1 MEKNTRLILALDVT
15 DREEA
20 LKIAEEVWESVDAI
34 KVGYP
39 LVLAT
44 GLEIIRELAEFA
56 PVIADFKV
64 ADIPNT
70 DRLIC
75 DQVFEAGAEAV
86 IVQGFTGKDSLEACI
101 EVASE
106 YGKDVFVVS
115 EMSHPGGAQFL
126 RDAAEPIA
134 KMAVEAGA
142 FGLVA
147 PATRPE
153 RVREIRK
160 IIGNKLTII
169 SPGVGAQGGK
179 ASDVIAAGA
188 DWVIVGRSI
197 YKAENPGEAAKQIA
211 AEIEA
216 ELNSGN

>member
-1 MEKNTRLILALDVT
+1 MEKNTCLILALDVT

-20 LKIAEEVWESVDAI
+20 LRIAEDVLEFVDAI

-39 LVLAT
+39 LILAA
-44 GLEIIRELAEFA
+44 GLEIIGELARFT
-56 PVIADFKV
+56 PVIADLKV

-70 DRLIC
+70 NRLIC
-75 DQVFEAGAEAV
+75 EQVFKAGADSI
-86 IVQGFTGKDSLEACI
+86 IVQGFTGRDSLDACL

-106 YGKDVFVVS
+106 YRKDVFVVS
-115 EMSHPGGAQFL
+115 EMSHPGGAEFL
-126 RDAAEPIA
+126 QPVAEAIA
-134 KMAVEAGA
+134 KMAAEAGA

-153 RVREIRK
+153 RVKKIREI
-160 IIGNKLTII
+160 IGDELAII

-197 YKAENPGEAAKQIA
+197 YYSESPKETSREIAE
-211 AEIEA
+211 EIDA
-216 ELNSGN
+216 ELRGES

>member
-1 MEKNTRLILALDVT
+1 MEKKTRMILALDVT
-15 DREEA
+15 DRKEA
-20 LKIAEEVWESVDAI
+20 LKITEKVSGFVDAI

-39 LVLAT
+39 LILAT
-44 GLEIIRELAEFA
+44 GLGIIRELAEFT

-70 DRLIC
+70 NSLIC
-75 DQVFEAGAEAV
+75 EQVFEAGADAV
-86 IVQGFTGKDSLEACI
+86 IAQGFTGRDSLDACI
-101 EVASE
+101 EVASK

-115 EMSHPGGAQFL
+115 EMSHPGGADFMQPV
-126 RDAAEPIA
+126 AESIA
-134 KMAVEAGA
+134 KMALEAGA

-153 RVREIRK
+153 RVKEIRK
-160 IIGNKLTII
+160 IIGDKLTII

-197 YKAENPGEAAKQIA
+197 YKAESPEEAAREIA
-211 AEIEA
+211 EEIQA
-216 ELNSGN
+216 ELRGKC

>member
-1 MEKNTRLILALDVT
+1 M
-15 DREEA
+15 
-20 LKIAEEVWESVDAI
+20 DAI

-39 LVLAT
+39 LILAT
-44 GLEIIRELAEFA
+44 GLGIIRELAEFA
-56 PVIADFKV
+56 PIIADLKV

-70 DRLIC
+70 NRLIC
-75 DQVFEAGAEAV
+75 EQVFKAGADSV
-86 IVQGFTGKDSLEACI
+86 IVQGFTGRDSLDACL

-106 YGKDVFVVS
+106 YRKDVFVVS
-115 EMSHPGGAQFL
+115 EMSHPGGAEFL
-126 RDAAEPIA
+126 QPVAEAIA
-134 KMAVEAGA
+134 KMAAEAGA

-153 RVREIRK
+153 RVKKIRN
-160 IIGNKLTII
+160 IIGDELAII

-197 YKAENPGEAAKQIA
+197 YNAESPKEVAREIA
-211 AEIEA
+211 EEIEA
-216 ELNSGN
+216 ELRRES

>member
-1 MEKNTRLILALDVT
+1 MERNTCIILALDVT

-20 LKIAEEVWESVDAI
+20 LNVVEEVWEFVDAV

-39 LVLAT
+39 LILAT
-44 GLEIIRELAEFA
+44 GLEIIKELAEFA
-56 PVIADFKV
+56 PIIADFKV

-70 DRLIC
+70 NRLIC
-75 DQVFEAGAEAV
+75 EQVFEAGADAV
-86 IVQGFTGKDSLEACI
+86 IVQGFTGRDSLDACI
-101 EVASE
+101 EAASE

-115 EMSHPGGAQFL
+115 EMSHPGGAEFMQPV
-126 RDAAEPIA
+126 AEVIA
-134 KMAVEAGA
+134 KMATEAGA

-153 RVREIRK
+153 RVRKIRK
-160 IIGNKLTII
+160 IIGDKLAII

-197 YKAENPGEAAKQIA
+197 YNAEFPKEAAKQIA
-211 AEIEA
+211 EEIES
-216 ELNSGN
+216 ELRGKY

>member
-1 MEKNTRLILALDVT
+1 MERNTRMILALDVT

-20 LKIAEEVWESVDAI
+20 LKIAEDVQEFVDAI

-39 LVLAT
+39 LILAT
-44 GLEIIRELAEFA
+44 GLDIIRDLAEFA

-70 DRLIC
+70 NRLIC
-75 DQVFEAGAEAV
+75 EQVFEAGADAV
-86 IVQGFTGKDSLEACI
+86 IVQGFTGRDSLEACI
-101 EVASE
+101 EIASE

-115 EMSHPGGAQFL
+115 EMSHPGGAEFMQPI
-126 RDAAEPIA
+126 AEAIA
-134 KMAVEAGA
+134 KMALEARA

-153 RVREIRK
+153 RVKEIRK
-160 IIGNKLTII
+160 IIRDRLTII

-197 YKAENPGEAAKQIA
+197 YKAESPKEAAREIA
-211 AEIEA
+211 EEIRT
-216 ELNSGN
+216 ELGGKN

>member
-1 MEKNTRLILALDVT
+1 MERKTGLILALDVT
-15 DREEA
+15 DREKA
-20 LKIAEEVWESVDAI
+20 LEITAEVRDFVDAI

-44 GLEIIRELAEFA
+44 GLGIIQEISEFA

-70 DRLIC
+70 NRLIC
-75 DQVFEAGAEAV
+75 TQVFEAGAEAV
-86 IVQGFTGKDSLEACI
+86 IAQGFPGRDSLKACI

-106 YGKDVFVVS
+106 YKKAVFVVT
-115 EMSHPGGAQFL
+115 EMSHPGGAEFL
-126 RDAAEPIA
+126 QPLAGAIT
-134 KMAVEAGA
+134 KMTLETGA
-142 FGLVA
+142 FGVVA

-153 RVREIRK
+153 RVKEIRK
-160 IIGNKLTII
+160 IIGNKLSII

-179 ASDVIAAGA
+179 ARDVIAAGA

-197 YKAENPGEAAKQIA
+197 YNAEAPKEAAEQIA
-211 AEIEA
+211 LEIKT
-216 ELNSGN
+216 ELQKEK

>member
-1 MEKNTRLILALDVT
+1 MERNTCMILALDVT
-15 DREEA
+15 EREEA
-20 LKIAEEVWESVDAI
+20 LKIAENVREFVDAI

-39 LVLAT
+39 LILAT
-44 GLEIIRELAEFA
+44 GLDIIRELARFA

-70 DRLIC
+70 NRLIC
-75 DQVFEAGAEAV
+75 EQVFKAGADAV
-86 IVQGFTGKDSLEACI
+86 IVQGFTGRDSLDACI
-101 EVASE
+101 EVASK

-115 EMSHPGGAQFL
+115 EMSHPGGAEFL
-126 RDAAEPIA
+126 QSAAEAIA

-147 PATRPE
+147 PATRAE
-153 RVREIRK
+153 RVKEIRK
-160 IIGNKLTII
+160 IIGDRLTII

-179 ASDVIAAGA
+179 ASDVISAGA

-197 YKAENPGEAAKQIA
+197 YKAESPKEAACEIA
-211 AEIEA
+211 EEIQA
-216 ELNSGN
+216 ELRGK

>member
-1 MEKNTRLILALDVT
+1 MILALDVT
-15 DREEA
+15 NREEA
-20 LKIAEEVWESVDAI
+20 LKIAEDVQEFVDAI

-39 LVLAT
+39 LILAT
-44 GLEIIRELAEFA
+44 GLGIIRDLAEFA

-70 DRLIC
+70 NRLIC
-75 DQVFEAGAEAV
+75 EQIFEAGADAV
-86 IVQGFTGKDSLEACI
+86 IVQGFTGRDSLEACI

-115 EMSHPGGAQFL
+115 EMSHPGGAEFL
-126 RDAAEPIA
+126 QKAAKAIA
-134 KMAVEAGA
+134 KMALELGA

-153 RVREIRK
+153 RVKEIRK
-160 IIGNKLTII
+160 IIGDKLTII

-179 ASDVIAAGA
+179 ASDVISAGA

-197 YKAENPGEAAKQIA
+197 YKTESPGEAAREIA
-211 AEIEA
+211 EEIQA
-216 ELNSGN
+216 ELRREH

>member
-1 MEKNTRLILALDVT
+1 MEKKSCLILALDVS

-20 LKIAEEVWESVDAI
+20 LKIAEDVSEFVDAI

-39 LVLAT
+39 LILAT
-44 GLEIIRELAEFA
+44 GLGIIRELAEFV
-56 PVIADFKV
+56 PIIADFKV

-70 DRLIC
+70 NRLIC
-75 DQVFEAGAEAV
+75 EQVFEAGTDAV
-86 IVQGFTGKDSLEACI
+86 IVQGFTGQDSLDACI
-101 EVASE
+101 EVAAE

-115 EMSHPGGAQFL
+115 EMSHPGGAEFL
-126 RDAAEPIA
+126 QPVGEAIARMAA
-134 KMAVEAGA
+134 KAGA

-153 RVREIRK
+153 RVKAIRK

-188 DWVIVGRSI
+188 DWVIVGRAI
-197 YKAENPGEAAKQIA
+197 YKAESPKEAARKIA

-216 ELNSGN
+216 ELKREN

>member
-1 MEKNTRLILALDVT
+1 MEKKTRLILALDVT
-15 DREEA
+15 NREDA
-20 LKIAEEVWESVDAI
+20 LRIAEEVWESVDAI

-44 GLEIIRELAEFA
+44 GLGIIREIAEFA

-64 ADIPNT
+64 ADIPHTN
-70 DRLIC
+70 RLIC

-106 YGKDVFVVS
+106 YKKDVFVVS
-115 EMSHPGGAQFL
+115 EMSHPGGVQFL
-126 RDAAEPIA
+126 RAAAEPIA
-134 KMAVEAGA
+134 KMALEAGA

-160 IIGNKLTII
+160 VIGYKLTII

-211 AEIEA
+211 AEIAA
-216 ELNSGN
+216 EFPHGN

>member
-1 MEKNTRLILALDVT
+1 MERNTCMILALDVT
-15 DREEA
+15 EREEA
-20 LKIAEEVWESVDAI
+20 LKIAENVREFVDAI

-39 LVLAT
+39 LILAT
-44 GLEIIRELAEFA
+44 GLDIIRELARLA

-70 DRLIC
+70 NRLIC
-75 DQVFEAGAEAV
+75 EQVFKAGADAV
-86 IVQGFTGKDSLEACI
+86 IVQGFTGRDSLDACI
-101 EVASE
+101 EVASK

-115 EMSHPGGAQFL
+115 EMSHPGGAEFL
-126 RDAAEPIA
+126 QSAAEAIA

-153 RVREIRK
+153 RVKEIRK
-160 IIGNKLTII
+160 IIGDRLTII

-179 ASDVIAAGA
+179 ASDVISAGA

-197 YKAENPGEAAKQIA
+197 YKAETPKEAACEIA
-211 AEIEA
+211 EEIQA
-216 ELNSGN
+216 ELRGK

>member
-1 MEKNTRLILALDVT
+1 MERNTRMILALDVT

-20 LKIAEEVWESVDAI
+20 LKIAEDVQEFVDAI

-39 LVLAT
+39 LILAT
-44 GLEIIRELAEFA
+44 GLDIIRDLAEFA

-70 DRLIC
+70 NRLIC
-75 DQVFEAGAEAV
+75 EQVFEAGADAV
-86 IVQGFTGKDSLEACI
+86 IVQGFTGRDSLEACI
-101 EVASE
+101 EIASE

-115 EMSHPGGAQFL
+115 EMSHPGGAEFL
-126 RDAAEPIA
+126 QSAAKAIA
-134 KMAVEAGA
+134 KMALEARA

-153 RVREIRK
+153 RVKEIRK
-160 IIGNKLTII
+160 IIRDKLTII

-197 YKAENPGEAAKQIA
+197 YKAEFPKEAAREIA
-211 AEIEA
+211 EEIQA
-216 ELNSGN
+216 ELGGKN

>member
-1 MEKNTRLILALDVT
+1 MERNTCMILALDVT
-15 DREEA
+15 EREEA
-20 LKIAEEVWESVDAI
+20 LKIAENVREFVDAI

-39 LVLAT
+39 LILAT
-44 GLEIIRELAEFA
+44 GLDIIRELARFA

-70 DRLIC
+70 NRLIC
-75 DQVFEAGAEAV
+75 EQVFKAGADAV
-86 IVQGFTGKDSLEACI
+86 IVQGFTGRDSLDACI
-101 EVASE
+101 EVASK

-115 EMSHPGGAQFL
+115 EMSHPGGAEFL
-126 RDAAEPIA
+126 QSAAEAIA

-153 RVREIRK
+153 RVKEIRK
-160 IIGNKLTII
+160 IIGDRLTII

-179 ASDVIAAGA
+179 ASDVISAGA

-197 YKAENPGEAAKQIA
+197 YKAESPKEAACEIA
-211 AEIEA
+211 EEIQA
-216 ELNSGN
+216 ELRGE